1 MYVSSDELR
10 LETSIICRRGF
21 LSQTTQIFYDFK
33 FLFCRGRRRNVN
45 SFKTQVLHIRSF
57 FLPRPLAAAI
67 VVCLR
72 SLSCNT
78 QSNDPFIFLPLL
90 FLIVVSAPCCK
101 SVTAITLCPLTKKM
115 VFLKL
120 SLSTPPLFSIA
131 KLKLLRPNSCVVVK
145 EKKNSFVYTR
155 ILGKE
160 FNQSFLYSH

>member
-10 LETSIICRRGF
+10 IETSIICRRGF

-145 EKKNSFVYTR
+145 EKKTALFIHVY
-155 ILGKE
+155 
-160 FNQSFLYSH
+160 